1 MLTRLLL
8 VAVCALAFAGTSIA
22 AGPKPQ
28 IKTLKSQI
36 AQLQKRN
43 RELIGTNNALRV
55 QVEASQSQITNLS
68 AMLESVR
75 SNLVDAQAERDS
87 WKAKFVDA
95 QAERDSWKAKFVDAQ
110 AERDSWKAKF
120 EAIPTET
127 ARAVQLVR
135 DEVTYVKHTFAQ
147 QGRSLPDGYLISLA
161 IMNYVVG
168 HATTP
173 EYGFRHEIGMLPLPV
188 SDVETI
194 LQMQAGIC
202 GNTSFAFAGIAH
214 NLGLPVRSVQFYYGT
229 DNHFA
234 VETYYQGGWHYFD
247 PTWGLVYGDG
257 LSITEARASAN
268 PQPRYDST
276 LLWKLTAPSSLT
288 NLSVLTAPSTVV
300 EIDKQP
306 L

>member
-1 MLTRLLL
+1 
-8 VAVCALAFAGTSIA
+8 
-22 AGPKPQ
+22 
-28 IKTLKSQI
+28 
-36 AQLQKRN
+36 
-43 RELIGTNNALRV
+43 
-55 QVEASQSQITNLS
+55 
-68 AMLESVR
+68 MLESVR
-75 SNLVDAQAERDS
+75 SNLVNTQADRDS

-95 QAERDSWKAKFVDAQ
+95 QAEGDSWKAKFVDAQAEGDSWKAKFVDAQ

-147 QGRSLPDGYLISLA
+147 QGRSMPDGYLSSLA

-168 HATTP
+168 HVTAP
-173 EYGFRHEIGMLPLPV
+173 EYGFRHEIAMLPLPV

-202 GNTSFAFAGIAH
+202 GNASFAFAGIAH

-229 DNHFA
+229 DNHIA
-234 VETYYQGGWHYFD
+234 VETYYEGGWHYFD

-257 LSITEARASAN
+257 LSITAARASAN

-288 NLSVLTAPSTVV
+288 NFSVLTAPSTVV
-300 EIDKQP
+300 DIDKQP